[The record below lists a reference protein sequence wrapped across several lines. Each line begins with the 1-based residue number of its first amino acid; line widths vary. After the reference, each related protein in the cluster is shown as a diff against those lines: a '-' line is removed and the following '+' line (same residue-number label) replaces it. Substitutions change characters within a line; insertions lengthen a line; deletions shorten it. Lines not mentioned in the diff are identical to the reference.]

1 MKNKKSKANSGKIC
15 NINFTGNKIA
25 KARKQ
30 NIILIGIFIAFS
42 LLVFISAVAPNVK
55 IASPA
60 NNSFLA
66 VNNIFVNFSANETQ
80 SELRNI
86 TFYLYN
92 STGSLNT
99 SATDNLSLSVNLLNN
114 TYGIVEGISATSI
127 YDSSYVADKVR
138 DNIYYSSLW
147 LSESTKITNQNLTIN
162 FTSPQIFDTI
172 EIFAGFAGSPTTS
185 VNNTNVYVSDDYS
198 SWTQIGSTKSLFGAV
213 PVDSQFDTI
222 NFAEQNKRYLR
233 LEFKNNWGYSDYMS
247 VGEIRV
253 YKNKTNFANLS
264 STIVTATDTGG
275 GNINLTRDQSNNFTA
290 NDCCRWY
297 TDDGVL
303 GVF

>member
-55 IASPA
+55 IASP
-60 NNSFLA
+60 

-80 SELRNI
+80 SDLRNI
-86 TFYLYN
+86 TFYLFN

-127 YDSSYVADKVR
+127 FSDTYVADKVR
-138 DNIYYSSLW
+138 DGIFLNSLW
-147 LSESTKITNQNLTIN
+147 ISGNTITTNQNLTIN
-162 FTSPQIFDTI
+162 FTSPQLFDTI
-172 EIFAGFAGSPTTS
+172 EIFQGLAGNLATS

-198 SWTQIGSTKSLFGAV
+198 SWTQVGSTKSLFGAV
-213 PVDSQFDTI
+213 PVNGQFDTI
-222 NFAEQNKRYLR
+222 NITEQNKKYLR
-233 LEFKNNWGYSDYMS
+233 LEFKDNWGHVS
-247 VGEIRV
+247 R
-253 YKNKTNFANLS
+253 
-264 STIVTATDTGG
+264 
-275 GNINLTRDQSNNFTA
+275 
-290 NDCCRWY
+290 
-297 TDDGVL
+297 
-303 GVF
+303 

>member
-80 SELRNI
+80 SDLRNI

-114 TYGIVEGISATSI
+114 TYGIVEGISATSV
-127 YDSSYVADKVR
+127 YANDPTYSADKVR
-138 DNIYYSSLW
+138 DGIFSNSMWISGNLV
-147 LSESTKITNQNLTIN
+147 TTNQNLTIN

-172 EIFAGFAGSPTTS
+172 EIFSGW
-185 VNNTNVYVSDDYS
+185 N
-198 SWTQIGSTKSLFGAV
+198 
-213 PVDSQFDTI
+213 
-222 NFAEQNKRYLR
+222 
-233 LEFKNNWGYSDYMS
+233 
-247 VGEIRV
+247 
-253 YKNKTNFANLS
+253 
-264 STIVTATDTGG
+264 
-275 GNINLTRDQSNNFTA
+275 
-290 NDCCRWY
+290 
-297 TDDGVL
+297 
-303 GVF
+303 